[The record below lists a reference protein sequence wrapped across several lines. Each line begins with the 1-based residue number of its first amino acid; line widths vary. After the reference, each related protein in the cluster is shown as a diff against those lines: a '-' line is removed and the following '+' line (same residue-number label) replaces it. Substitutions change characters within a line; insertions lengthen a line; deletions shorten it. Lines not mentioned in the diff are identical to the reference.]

1 LTFFSKLHFLL
12 FVVVVEHFPQE
23 LFVLCF
29 FTSFPLLPLFL
40 KKKKNSDATQLLP
53 HSLFLQTPSK
63 ALKNSEDNNKQ

>member
-1 LTFFSKLHFLL
+1 MS
-12 FVVVVEHFPQE
+12 E
-23 LFVLCF
+23 LFLLCF

-63 ALKNSEDNNKQ
+63 ALKNSEDNNKR

>member
-1 LTFFSKLHFLL
+1 LWW
-12 FVVVVEHFPQE
+12 EHFPLACLE
-23 LFVLCF
+23 LFLLCF